1 MQAQIPTPQQIPH
14 TPVLLNEVLQ
24 AFEGVEKGIIVDATL
39 GFGGHS
45 EAILSAFK
53 GVRLIACEQDIE
65 ALDFARQRLAKFAG
79 RAEFHHCNF
88 AELFSRIDSREV
100 VGVLADLGV
109 SSWQLDS
116 DKRGFSTKSSVLDMR
131 MNAQRPVNAYELVN
145 FAPQSELERIFD
157 DFGELKDAKNLAFKL
172 CEARK
177 KAKISSGKALAAVIG
192 EGRVSG
198 RAIPKAI
205 LAFQALRIAVNDEL
219 GALKSLLNA
228 LECAHPSGCVVA
240 IISFHSLEDR
250 LVKNAFKEWARAC
263 KCDEKAL
270 RCTCQKGG
278 NLGKILTKKPLTP
291 SAQELTRN
299 SRAACAKLRAFRF
312 NEVR

>member
-1 MQAQIPTPQQIPH
+1 MQSPH

-24 AFEGVEKGIIVDATL
+24 AFDGIKSGVIVDATL

-53 GVRLIACEQDIE
+53 GVRLVACEQDSE
-65 ALDFARQRLAKFAG
+65 ALGFAKERLAKFAD

-116 DKRGFSTKSSVLDMR
+116 DKRGFSVNSNALDMR
-131 MNAQRPVNAYELVN
+131 MNAQNPVSAYELVN
-145 FAPQSELERIFD
+145 YAHQSELERIFK
-157 DFGELKDAKNLAFKL
+157 DFGELRDAKNLAFKL

-177 KAKISSGKALAAVIG
+177 KRQIQSGKALAAIIG
-192 EGRVSG
+192 ANKVSG

-219 GALKSLLNA
+219 GSLQSLLNA
-228 LECAHPSGCVVA
+228 LECARPSGCVVA

-250 LVKNAFKEWARAC
+250 LVKNAFKSWARAC

-270 RCTCQKGG
+270 RCTCQKGQ

-291 SAQELTRN
+291 SAQELARN

>member
-1 MQAQIPTPQQIPH
+1 MQAPH
-14 TPVLLNEVLQ
+14 TPVLLNEVLS
-24 AFEGVEKGIIVDATL
+24 AFKDINEGVMIDATL

-53 GVRLIACEQDIE
+53 GVRLVACEQDSE
-65 ALDFARQRLAKFAG
+65 ALGFARGRLAKFAD

-88 AELFSRIDSREV
+88 AELFSRIDRREV

-116 DKRGFSTKSSVLDMR
+116 DKRGFSVNSSVLDMR
-131 MNAQRPVNAYELVN
+131 MNAQSAVSAYDLVN
-145 FAPQSELERIFD
+145 FSPQSELERIFRN
-157 DFGELKDAKNLAFKL
+157 FGELKDAKNLAFKI

-177 KAKISSGKALAAVIG
+177 KGQISSGKALAAIIG
-192 EGRVSG
+192 AGRVSG
-198 RAIPKAI
+198 RAVPKAI
-205 LAFQALRIAVNDEL
+205 LTFQALRIAVNDEL

-228 LECAHPSGCVVA
+228 LECARPSGCVVA

-250 LVKNAFKEWARAC
+250 LVKNAFKAWARAC

-270 RCTCQKGG
+270 RCTCQKGQ

-291 SAQELTRN
+291 SAQELARN